1 MMAEKLVI
9 FGVGETAHLAY
20 EYFTHDSSYE
30 VSAFAV
36 DVDYLKDN
44 EFCGLP
50 VVDIS
55 SVNQKFPSEMY
66 KGFVAFSSGKLNRN
80 RINMVSRAEALGYEL
95 VSYISSKA
103 FVWHN
108 VEIGG
113 NCFILENNTL
123 QPFTKIGKNVVLW
136 SGNHIGHRSVIHDN
150 CFISSHC
157 VISGFCEIGDS
168 TFLGVNCTIE
178 DGVVIAADNFIGSGA
193 IIRKNSDEKDF
204 YQENQTKK
212 SVVNTYRLFKIKEN

>member
-1 MMAEKLVI
+1 MMIEKVVI

-20 EYFTHDSSYE
+20 EYLTHDSSYE

-36 DVDYLKDN
+36 DANYIKDN
-44 EFCGLP
+44 KFCGLP

-55 SVNQKFPSEMY
+55 IVNDSYPSEVY
-66 KGFVAFSSGKLNRN
+66 KGFVAVSSGKLNRD
-80 RINMVSRAEALGYEL
+80 RKNMVARAEALGYEL
-95 VSYISSKA
+95 ISYISSKA

-108 VEIGG
+108 VEIGK

-168 TFLGVNCTIE
+168 SFLGVNCTIE

-193 IIRKNSDEKDF
+193 IIRKNSGEKDF
-204 YQENQTKK
+204 YQENQTQK
-212 SVVNTYRLFKIKEN
+212 SVVSTHRLFKIKED